1 MSVFCIICL
10 VSLFSCIKFFSGISF
25 RVCFYDE
32 RLCVG
37 DTVIANYRCILEDLV
52 NLSEKVSFISEQS
65 FSNFRYWVQIRAFI
79 SPFFFAV
86 HQLLHWAQITVVP
99 SWLIIRLNVC
109 QGLWRMNYTWCL
121 DGSVSILWWLAM
133 IFMFCLAV
141 NAWNIKYFV

>member
-65 FSNFRYWVQIRAFI
+65 FSNFRY
-79 SPFFFAV
+79 
-86 HQLLHWAQITVVP
+86 
-99 SWLIIRLNVC
+99 
-109 QGLWRMNYTWCL
+109 
-121 DGSVSILWWLAM
+121 
-133 IFMFCLAV
+133 
-141 NAWNIKYFV
+141 